1 MIDDIPPLF
10 TIALS
15 KQCLSVNEGGLF
27 LQGMAG
33 SGVVGSGRAG
43 LGQVWHG
50 KGTIKTLEYY
60 SEYNWQTFDKFI
72 AEYGLILG
80 SCR

>member
-27 LQGMAG
+27 LQGM
-33 SGVVGSGRAG
+33 VW
-43 LGQVWHG
+43 LGEVW
-50 KGTIKTLEYY
+50 
-60 SEYNWQTFDKFI
+60 
-72 AEYGLILG
+72 
-80 SCR
+80 